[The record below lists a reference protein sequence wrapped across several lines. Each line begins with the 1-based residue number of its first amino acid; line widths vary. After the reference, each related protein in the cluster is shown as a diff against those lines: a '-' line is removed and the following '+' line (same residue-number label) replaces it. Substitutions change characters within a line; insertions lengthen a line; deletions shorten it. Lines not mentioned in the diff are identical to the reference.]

1 MKKQHIILSVLAA
14 LVAFALYLKLQLDRE
29 VIAAAETPDSPS
41 VQGTGINYTI
51 KEEILNPIKLEVW
64 KPNT

>member
-1 MKKQHIILSVLAA
+1 MKDRTLELVLVAA
-14 LVAFALYLKLQLDRE
+14 LVAFAIYRKRQLDRE

-51 KEEILNPIKLEVW
+51 KEEILNPIKLEA
-64 KPNT
+64 